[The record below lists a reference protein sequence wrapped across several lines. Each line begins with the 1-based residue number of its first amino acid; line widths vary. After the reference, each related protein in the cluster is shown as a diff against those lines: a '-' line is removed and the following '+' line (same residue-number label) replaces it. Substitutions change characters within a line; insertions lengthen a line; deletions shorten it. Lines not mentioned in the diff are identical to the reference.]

1 MVSSG
6 GYRCLRASTSVHL
19 TKGVGLYGSSETA
32 GWSIKRAVKIPAPIC
47 LRPLAHNERGMALP
61 FALFAMIA
69 GMALASAAVVATINV
84 QQGSHRDSSTKSALA
99 VADAGANIARTRINR
114 YAVVLA
120 DHPCMRMGASGVLE
134 GAEAEGDGWCPEVEG
149 SVGGGTYVY
158 RVSPAGATCGE
169 YKLCVVSTGTVSNTS
184 RRIEV
189 AYNESAIQETIKTQ
203 AEGEEGGGEEKSGT
217 ETEGESVAIEGLI
230 GQDGIE
236 LSGNADVRV
245 GIGTNGDIVATGNAD
260 VCGDARH
267 GVGKKFEKTQNA
279 KQCPGYVETEGN
291 KSLPPVSSFMPSD
304 IATNNSD
311 YRLEECTKTQPTK
324 EPAGCESDAYSGQR
338 NSTIPWDPST
348 RTITLA
354 ANDTLTVSGGDY
366 WVCQVNLSGNSQLFM
381 ASGVQVRFFFDTPEN
396 CGLSSGASQIS
407 LTGNTKIASTDK
419 TVMPAFYL
427 LGSTTMPS
435 GVNIAGN
442 ASTTDEFV
450 IYGPNTDIQISGN
463 GTYKGVMAGKT
474 ITINGNGRFEN
485 DANYEPPAEVRPV
498 TETGQSTEGEPG
510 GGQSS
515 EETVTT
521 ARYFSPQFYVECSGL
536 PAPGAAPNASC

>member
-1 MVSSG
+1 
-6 GYRCLRASTSVHL
+6 
-19 TKGVGLYGSSETA
+19 
-32 GWSIKRAVKIPAPIC
+32 
-47 LRPLAHNERGMALP
+47 MALP
-61 FALFAMIA
+61 VALFAMIA
-69 GMALASAAVVATINV
+69 GTALASAAVIATVNV
-84 QQGSHRDSSTKSALA
+84 QTGSHRDSSTKSAIA
-99 VADAGANIARTRINR
+99 VADAGANIARMRINR

-120 DHPCMRMGASGVLE
+120 DHPCIQMGAGEVLE
-134 GAEAEGDGWCPEVEG
+134 GAEAEADGWCPAVEG

-158 RVSPAGATCGE
+158 RVSPAGSTCGE
-169 YKLCVVSTGTVSNTS
+169 YKLCVVSTGTVSSTS

-189 AYNESAIQETIKTQ
+189 AYNESAVQETIKTQ
-203 AEGEEGGGEEKSGT
+203 TESEPSSGEEKSGSSS
-217 ETEGESVAIEGLI
+217 EGESVAMEGLI

-245 GIGTNGDIVATGNAD
+245 GIGTNGDIIATGNAD

-267 GVGKKFEKTQNA
+267 GIGKKFEMTQNA

-311 YRLEECTKTQPTK
+311 YRLERCTQTKPTK
-324 EPAGCESDAYSGQR
+324 APEGCELDVYSGKR
-338 NSTIPWDPST
+338 NSTKPWDPST
-348 RTITLA
+348 RTITVA

-366 WVCQVNLSGNSQLFM
+366 WVCQINLSGNSQLIM

-396 CGLSSGASQIS
+396 CGYSGGTNQIS
-407 LTGNTKIASTDK
+407 LTGNTRIASTDK

-427 LGSTTMPS
+427 LGSTTTAT

-450 IYGPNTDIQISGN
+450 IYGPNTDISISGN

-474 ITINGNGRFEN
+474 ITISGNGRFEN
-485 DANYEPPAEVRPV
+485 DADYEPPAEIRPV
-498 TETGQSTEGEPG
+498 TETGEKTEGEPSG
-510 GGQSS
+510 GGTN
-515 EETVTT
+515 EETITT
-521 ARYFSPQFYVECSGL
+521 ARYFSPQFYVECSGV
-536 PAPGAAPNASC
+536 PAPGTAPNASC